1 MGDDDKAL
9 IQWLILHEIDAKTV
23 AWYLFKTIPRA
34 NRPFQEPQ
42 NAVPVVERIVETM
55 RAGGPDD
62 DTMISRLDATAR
74 SLDWQVGLRLS
85 QEHMDEGDRRV
96 RRARASERRTGAILA
111 PQPAPELPE
120 ASEEMALMKNNL
132 VALCNNQGY

>member
-74 SLDWQVGLRLS
+74 SLAGRLGFGSPKSTWMREIGECEEPGRRRDGLERYWHRSRLRSCLRQVRKWL
-85 QEHMDEGDRRV
+85 
-96 RRARASERRTGAILA
+96 
-111 PQPAPELPE
+111 
-120 ASEEMALMKNNL
+120 
-132 VALCNNQGY
+132 